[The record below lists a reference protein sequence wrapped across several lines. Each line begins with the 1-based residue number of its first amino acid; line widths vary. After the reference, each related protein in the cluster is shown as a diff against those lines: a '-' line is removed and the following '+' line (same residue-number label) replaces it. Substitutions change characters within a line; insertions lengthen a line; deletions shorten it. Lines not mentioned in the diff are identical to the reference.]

1 MIRYRPMTRTAIL
14 PSFAILL
21 ALAACGGREE
31 TPAPEAAPQAQAP
44 AADSGAGSPI
54 GPISSRE
61 GSAPSAPMGGGAPA
75 DAQPGTI
82 NFELPSGWVSQPPSS
97 NMRIAQ
103 AEIPGSAGAGQLV
116 VFYFG
121 PGGGGTVEA
130 NIERWIG
137 QMETPPGANP
147 QPQTFETG
155 TGYKVTWIDVPG
167 TLKPSTMGMGPE
179 TEQPNSRLLGGIVEG
194 PGGPWFFKATGPD
207 ATITAGRDAFINM
220 LKSVRARLA

>member
-1 MIRYRPMTRTAIL
+1 MTRTAFL

-21 ALAACGGREE
+21 ALAACGGGEE
-31 TPAPEAAPQAQAP
+31 APAPEAAPQAQAP
-44 AADSGAGSPI
+44 AADSGAGAPI

-61 GSAPSAPMGGGAPA
+61 GSSPSAPMAPMGGAPA
-75 DAQPGTI
+75 DAPSGNI
-82 NFELPSGWVSQPPSS
+82 NFELPDGWVSQPPA
-97 NMRIAQ
+97 NKMRVAQ
-103 AEIPGSAGAGQLV
+103 AEIPGSGGPGQLV

-130 NIERWIG
+130 NIERWMG
-137 QMETPPGANP
+137 QVEVSAGAHP
-147 QPQTFETG
+147 QPQAFETG

-167 TLKPSTMGMGPE
+167 TLKPSTMGMGPD

-207 ATITAGRDAFINM
+207 ATMTAERDAFINM

>member
-1 MIRYRPMTRTAIL
+1 MTRIAIL

-21 ALAACGGREE
+21 ALAACGGGQEE
-31 TPAPEAAPQAQAP
+31 SPPPDAASQEQAP

-54 GPISSRE
+54 GPISSRDA
-61 GSAPSAPMGGGAPA
+61 SDPSAPMGGASA
-75 DAQPGTI
+75 EAQAGNI
-82 NFELPSGWVSQPPSS
+82 NFDLPAGWVSQPPTSD
-97 NMRIAQ
+97 MRMAQ
-103 AEIPGSAGAGQLV
+103 AEIPGSAGPGQLV
-116 VFYFG
+116 VFHFG

-137 QMETPPGANP
+137 QMEMPPGTNP

-167 TLKPSTMGMGPE
+167 TLKPSMMGTGPE

-207 ATITAGRDAFINM
+207 ATLAAQRDAFVNM
-220 LKSVRARLA
+220 LKSVRA